1 MKYPQ
6 CSMSNISITRSLLA
20 SLLPCRHPALRAERK
35 SAGTIKVY
43 TDGVNKFLRWYEE
56 NGHSAELT
64 KTTVGLSSATSV
76 GRFAF

>member
-20 SLLPCRHPALRAERK
+20 SLLPRRRPALRAERK